1 MDAMTK
7 TVQPSEE
14 SIKELLNTMSKNP
27 VIHQF
32 LKRDEHYQLLL
43 ENLSNPTPEN
53 SRQLDESFRSF
64 FFELRFTTYI
74 SSLIRNAA
82 IDFDKKIRRNQRRLV
97 FFPSNDPSH
106 LHFVHPSLQVQ
117 PDLNPDSLQLEDMVT
132 NEVLHEAIQQLT
144 GKEKSVLLASY
155 VWDYSDREIA
165 RLNKVSQQSVSKT
178 RLKALSK
185 LRKYLVDS
193 GYGKSEEEKAGG

>member
-97 FFPSNDPSH
+97 FS
-106 LHFVHPSLQVQ
+106 
-117 PDLNPDSLQLEDMVT
+117 
-132 NEVLHEAIQQLT
+132 
-144 GKEKSVLLASY
+144 
-155 VWDYSDREIA
+155 
-165 RLNKVSQQSVSKT
+165 
-178 RLKALSK
+178 
-185 LRKYLVDS
+185 
-193 GYGKSEEEKAGG
+193 